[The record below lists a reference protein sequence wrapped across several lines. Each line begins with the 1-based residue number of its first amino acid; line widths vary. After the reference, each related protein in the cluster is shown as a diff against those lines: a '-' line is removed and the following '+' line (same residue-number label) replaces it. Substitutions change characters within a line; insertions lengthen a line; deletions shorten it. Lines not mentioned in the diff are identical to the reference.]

1 MKTSVSLFSALAV
14 SVGLGGAAPN
24 PAGPEGK
31 SPANAAPALEAAI
44 EVPKS
49 QFIIPAS
56 PSEGRDPFFP
66 ESMRLFAS
74 QVRSAPTKASA
85 PAPAV
90 LVLKAIS
97 ASGSRRVASINN
109 RPFEAGEEGEVV
121 VGTSRVRV
129 RCLEVREDRVLVEVE
144 GQPQE
149 LRLRAGF

>member
-1 MKTSVSLFSALAV
+1 MKTSASLILALV
-14 SVGLGGAAPN
+14 ISVCVAGAAPN
-24 PAGPEGK
+24 AAGPEGK
-31 SPANAAPALEAAI
+31 APAKAAPASEAPI
-44 EVPKS
+44 EIPKS

-74 QVRSAPTKASA
+74 QVRATSAKASA

-97 ASGSRRVASINN
+97 ASGNRRVASINN

-121 VGTSRVRV
+121 IGNSRVRV
-129 RCLEVREDRVLVEVE
+129 RCVEVREDRVLVEVE